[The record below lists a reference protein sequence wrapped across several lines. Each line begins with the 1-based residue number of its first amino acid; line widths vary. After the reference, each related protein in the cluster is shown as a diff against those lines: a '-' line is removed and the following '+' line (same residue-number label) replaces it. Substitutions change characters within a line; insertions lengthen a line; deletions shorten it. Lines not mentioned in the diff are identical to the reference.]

1 MKKMKNDNGNI
12 LLEVLLMLAIMM
24 VVFPI
29 IQKNIKEK
37 SDTLRN
43 QLVVKDMM
51 KLKTATENYL
61 KLKPDI
67 IEGVH
72 LVDMAVLEQNG
83 LPKNF
88 KTSNIIGQNY
98 RVKMRATKKTDG
110 NFEYDAI
117 IIADGNAD
125 IPDMRIRDIVKESRG
140 FGGYLEDGIIYG
152 TSWSLDG
159 SGWGENWATPP
170 LIFKVGFAK
179 KDYQYISRNGIGSS
193 TMQTD
198 LFMNLNDIEIVKD
211 FVLTKGKEV
220 LVGES
225 DEGFI
230 EVNDLYL
237 SAAGQADASVI
248 SVDSSL
254 TLNSVMNANNAMVTF
269 PNGINQPD
277 VSIND
282 SSTEHVYLHDTL
294 HVTSDF
300 TTNPLQENRFSFLDT
315 DTVLADSF
323 VDVSVGGLIK
333 TPELSA
339 TPAEFGDVNILSINI
354 DAKLPNYQSMDY
366 KVNNSQKYSYV
377 GFVFDKIKS
386 KAMPDKYYI
395 NGLEISISD
404 VVVKNI
410 NDELK
415 GKRIGNIAI
424 TDKTP
429 LSVILRGLSYE
440 YADIYRLVTN
450 TYDGMTDPMPGLKY
464 AERYRCAKQQCS
476 GNTDNDNSFWS
487 E

>member
-1 MKKMKNDNGNI
+1 MKKIKAENGNI

-67 IEGVH
+67 PEGVH
-72 LVDMAVLEQNG
+72 LVDIAILEQNG

-98 RVKMRATKKTDG
+98 RVKMRATRKSDG
-110 NFEYDAI
+110 NLEYDAI

-159 SGWGENWATPP
+159 SGWEESWATPP

-193 TMQTD
+193 MMQTD
-198 LFMNLNDIEIVKD
+198 LFMNLNDIEMVTD
-211 FVLTKGKEV
+211 FIISKGKEV
-220 LVGES
+220 SFGES
-225 DEGFI
+225 EEGFI
-230 EVNDLYL
+230 EVNDLFL
-237 SAAGQADASVI
+237 SSNGTASASI
-248 SVDSSL
+248 LSVDSSL
-254 TLNSVMNANNAMVTF
+254 KLNDVMDATNATVTF
-269 PNGINQPD
+269 PNGINQSD
-277 VSIND
+277 IGIND
-282 SSTEHVYLHDTL
+282 DNAEYVYLHDTL
-294 HVTSDF
+294 NVTSDF
-300 TTNPLQENRFSFLDT
+300 TTNSLEENRFSFVDT
-315 DTVLADSF
+315 NKLSADSL
-323 VDVSVGGLIK
+323 VDMYVGGLIK
-333 TPELSA
+333 TPELSTTFA
-339 TPAEFGDVNILSINI
+339 KFGTVDLSSVNIDSKLSDNQYMTYEIN
-354 DAKLPNYQSMDY
+354 DST
-366 KVNNSQKYSYV
+366 KYSSV
-377 GFVFDKIKS
+377 GFVFGNIKS
-386 KAMPDKYYI
+386 KLKPNKYYI
-395 NGLEISISD
+395 NGLNVNLSD
-404 VVVKNI
+404 VVVKKVNSQ
-410 NDELK
+410 LL
-415 GKRIGNIAI
+415 GKRIGNVVI

-429 LSVILRGLSYE
+429 LSVILRALSYE

-450 TYDGMTDPMPGLKY
+450 TYSGMINPLPGLKY
-464 AERYRCAKQQCS
+464 EEKYRCAKQQCF
-476 GNTDNDNSFWS
+476 GFEDNDYMYWS